1 MKGGSAALA
10 AMIRKKS
17 VVLYG
22 SPGGETLDGTST
34 SSMADSSPEPEAS
47 KPPSK
52 YQPSTTPFSGA
63 NKCYIC
69 EKTVYKTEEVI
80 AVGHCWHAN
89 CFTCGGANTDGC
101 KRVLRRDGYS
111 DHDSQPYCNAC
122 FSKLFKP
129 KGFGY
134 GNTLNLDSG
143 APAADAPSAPAA
155 PAVFETPT
163 KAAHVEAAPTPPA
176 PTPEPPKPLP
186 VPVLKEI
193 KTAVQAK
200 EDTKPVK
207 YTPKVVN
214 MAFNSTPKCTICA
227 KSVYKMEEMVA
238 VGRVWHLNC
247 FTCGGSSDVGCKR
260 VLKRDGYVD
269 HENNPFCLA
278 CHSKLYR
285 PKGFG
290 YGNTLNTDYG
300 PIPGAEGA
308 AAERPVE
315 SAAMAEVTAEVAKA
329 TVTASAPAALAP
341 QRSFKSSAGLASA
354 IAANNAAGGA
364 TPQPSRPVQAPSA
377 SPAAAA
383 PVRTPAPV
391 PTPVPPPSAPVASP
405 VISKPAPA
413 PTPAPAPAPTPA
425 PAPAAAPPAPMSSPA
440 AATKVEKV
448 TKPAGRSSFT
458 GELPAGTAGSLA
470 IGASSRSAGG
480 VFKEASYVGD
490 NDEVDETEWE

>member
-17 VVLYG
+17 VILYG

-34 SSMADSSPEPEAS
+34 STMADINPEPEAS
-47 KPPSK
+47 KPAK

-89 CFTCGGANTDGC
+89 CFTCGGSNTDGC
-101 KRVLRRDGYS
+101 KRTLRRDGYT
-111 DHDSQPYCNAC
+111 DHNSQPYCNAC
-122 FSKLFKP
+122 SSKLFKP

-134 GNTLNLDSG
+134 GNALHLDGGVSTP
-143 APAADAPSAPAA
+143 APVLETPKKAA
-155 PAVFETPT
+155 PAEEPPTTP
-163 KAAHVEAAPTPPA
+163 AAA
-176 PTPEPPKPLP
+176 TPEPPKPLP

-193 KTAVQAK
+193 KTAAQAK
-200 EDTKPVK
+200 EDAKPVK
-207 YTPKVVN
+207 YTPKVVT

-247 FTCGGSSDVGCKR
+247 FTCGGSSTEGCKR

-269 HENNPFCLA
+269 HENNPFCIA

-300 PIPGAEGA
+300 PAPTA
-308 AAERPVE
+308 VE
-315 SAAMAEVTAEVAKA
+315 ETAIATATSEATAEMAKVS
-329 TVTASAPAALAP
+329 VTASPPAPLAPA
-341 QRSFKSSAGLASA
+341 RSFKSSAGLASA
-354 IAANNAAGGA
+354 IAANAAAGGG
-364 TPQPSRPVQAPSA
+364 TPQASRPSPSA
-377 SPAAAA
+377 SPAASPAVTTAKTLLTPALVPAPPAPPSPVITKALPAA
-383 PVRTPAPV
+383 VHAPPAPPAASPPAPV
-391 PTPVPPPSAPVASP
+391 PPVPQ
-405 VISKPAPA
+405 
-413 PTPAPAPAPTPA
+413 
-425 PAPAAAPPAPMSSPA
+425 AAAVPQDEEKKA
-440 AATKVEKV
+440 A
-448 TKPAGRSSFT
+448 KPAGRSSFT
-458 GELPAGTAGSLA
+458 GDAPATAGVAGSLA
-470 IGASSRSAGG
+470 IGASSRSAGA

-490 NDEVDETEWE
+490 NDEVDENEWD

>member
-34 SSMADSSPEPEAS
+34 STMADNSPEPEAS
-47 KPPSK
+47 KPPK

-69 EKTVYKTEEVI
+69 SKTVYKTEEII

-89 CFTCGGANTDGC
+89 CFTCGGSNDDGC
-101 KRVLRRDGYS
+101 KRTLRRDGYT
-111 DHDSQPYCNAC
+111 DHNSQPYCTAC
-122 FSKLFKP
+122 SSKLFKP

-143 APAADAPSAPAA
+143 VPAAEAVLETPKKAA
-155 PAVFETPT
+155 PAEEP
-163 KAAHVEAAPTPPA
+163 PTPPA
-176 PTPEPPKPLP
+176 AVTPEPPKPLP
-186 VPVLKEI
+186 TPILKEI
-193 KTAVQAK
+193 KSAVQAK
-200 EDTKPVK
+200 EDVKPVK

-247 FTCGGSSDVGCKR
+247 FTCGGSSTEGCKR

-269 HENNPFCLA
+269 HENNPFCTT
-278 CHSKLYR
+278 CHNKLYR

-300 PIPGAEGA
+300 PVAHEDA
-308 AAERPVE
+308 AA
-315 SAAMAEVTAEVAKA
+315 ADTATAQVTADVAKVA
-329 TVTASAPAALAP
+329 VTASAPAPLAP
-341 QRSFKSSAGLASA
+341 ARSFKSSAGLASA
-354 IAANNAAGGA
+354 IAANNAAGGG
-364 TPQPSRPVQAPSA
+364 TPQPSRPAHDASPVA
-377 SPAAAA
+377 SPAAA
-383 PVRTPAPV
+383 PVPAPV
-391 PTPVPPPSAPVASP
+391 PTPVAAPAPASP
-405 VISKPAPA
+405 VISKPAA
-413 PTPAPAPAPTPA
+413 PPAPAPAPPPA
-425 PAPAAAPPAPMSSPA
+425 PAPVPAPVPAAAPKA
-440 AATKVEKV
+440 AA
-448 TKPAGRSSFT
+448 KPAGRSSFT
-458 GELPAGTAGSLA
+458 GDLPVGVTAPAGGLA
-470 IGASSRSAGG
+470 IGASSRSAGA
-480 VFKEASYVGD
+480 VFQEASYVGD
-490 NDEVDETEWE
+490 NDEVDENEW